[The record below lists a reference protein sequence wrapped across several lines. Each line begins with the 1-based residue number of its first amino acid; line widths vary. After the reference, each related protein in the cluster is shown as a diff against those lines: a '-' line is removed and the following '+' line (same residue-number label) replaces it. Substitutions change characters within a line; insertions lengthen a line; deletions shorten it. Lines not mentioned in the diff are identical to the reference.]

1 MGSELHILDYV
12 VFGASIVISV
22 GIGAWYA
29 RPAAGQQTA
38 GDVAQSMFLVKLFP
52 QFCLCNGNDLKRKL
66 VVHNVIMNDIIHN
79 LIVNDICHDENE
91 MMKSRKISQYE

>member
-1 MGSELHILDYV
+1 MGSELHILDFV

-52 QFCLCNGNDLKRKL
+52 QFCLCNRNGLKRKL
-66 VVHNVIMNDIIHN
+66 VVHNVNDIIHN
-79 LIVNDICHDENE
+79 VIMNDICHDENE
-91 MMKSRKISQYE
+91 MMKSRNISQHE